1 MSTPLPCPF
10 HSKFGCL
17 LFSIGSSNRGTTL
30 HGGNGGRKAIFSL
43 FEVRK
48 TSKAPL
54 ERSVLTH
61 FVADCS
67 SIEKYYGKSPV
78 N

>member
-1 MSTPLPCPF
+1 MSTPLPCPL

-17 LFSIGSSNRGTTL
+17 LFSIGSSDSGITL
-30 HGGNGGRKAIFSL
+30 HGGNGGREAIFSL

-54 ERSVLTH
+54 ERRVSTH
-61 FVADCS
+61 FVADCR